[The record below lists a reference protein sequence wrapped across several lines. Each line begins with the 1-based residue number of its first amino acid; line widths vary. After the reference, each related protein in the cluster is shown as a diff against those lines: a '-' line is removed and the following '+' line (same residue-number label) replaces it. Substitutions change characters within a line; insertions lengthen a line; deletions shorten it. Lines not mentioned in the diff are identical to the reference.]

1 MTCKIYIPVS
11 FDKFLRYDIHKMM
24 YKKEVM
30 MITMLKKY
38 GAIISLASSLI
49 LLVLLWLCVAMDS
62 ADVRIATT
70 IYMIFYLLFGRWLKK
85 QRVAEENSDN
95 STK

>member
-1 MTCKIYIPVS
+1 
-11 FDKFLRYDIHKMM
+11 
-24 YKKEVM
+24 
-30 MITMLKKY
+30 
-38 GAIISLASSLI
+38 
-49 LLVLLWLCVAMDS
+49 MDS
-62 ADVRIATT
+62 ADIRIATT